1 MGNGWI
7 LLALLACLAA
17 AVEVRKGNI
26 ENKPL
31 WEDYFPSDSQVYEY
45 ERSILSKSSD
55 LLDIYNTIRS
65 WKIDNKISQDFTT
78 KQSMSFNRGGFNYK
92 HFYFRSPINQILRL
106 NYNPKV
112 L

>member
-17 AVEVRKGNI
+17 AVEVRKGSI
-26 ENKPL
+26 INKPF
-31 WEDYFPSDSQVYEY
+31 WEDYFTSDSEVYEY
-45 ERSILSKSSD
+45 ERSIVSKNSD

-65 WKIDNKISQDFTT
+65 WKIDNQISQDFTS
-78 KQSMSFNRGGFNYK
+78 KQSMSFNRGGYNYK
-92 HFYFRSPINQILRL
+92 QFYFRSPINQILRL